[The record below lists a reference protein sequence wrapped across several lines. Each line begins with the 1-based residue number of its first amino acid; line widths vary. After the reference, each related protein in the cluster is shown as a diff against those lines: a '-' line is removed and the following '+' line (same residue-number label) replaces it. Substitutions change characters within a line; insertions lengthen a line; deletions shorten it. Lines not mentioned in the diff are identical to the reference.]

1 MKVAIYSRT
10 STDRQQSGLE
20 AQRRALEDY
29 CKAKGIEDYV
39 IYEDSGVSGTKSS
52 RPELDKM
59 MSEVRAKNIC
69 MVIVYSFS
77 RFARSTKFLIDTLEE
92 FGGLNV
98 GFVSLTENLDL
109 TTPIGKAM
117 FSIIAALATLERDF
131 KAGETIHLAYEH
143 PYPLEFALI
152 EEAFNIAKI
161 DKDRE
166 GFVVTP
172 ELIKKTKKQTPKSCL
187 NFVKKF
193 YESFKNL
200 LLGGS
205 S

>member
-29 CKAKGIEDYV
+29 CKSKGIDDYI
-39 IYEDSGVSGTKSS
+39 IYEDSGISGTKSS

-59 MSEVRAKNIC
+59 MSEVRAGNIG

-98 GFVSLTENLDL
+98 GFISLTENLDL

-117 FSIIAALATLERDF
+117 FSIIAALATLERDLTRQRVINGLVN
-131 KAGETIHLAYEH
+131 AR
-143 PYPLEFALI
+143 
-152 EEAFNIAKI
+152 AKGKI
-161 DKDRE
+161 LGRPQT
-166 GFVVTP
+166 VQY
-172 ELIKKTKKQTPKSCL
+172 ELIIALREKGFTYRQISEVLKVGQGSITKALKSAAQ
-187 NFVKKF
+187 K
-193 YESFKNL
+193 
-200 LLGGS
+200 
-205 S
+205 

>member
-29 CKAKGIEDYV
+29 CKSKGIEDYI

-59 MSEVRAKNIC
+59 MAEVRAGNIR

-117 FSIIAALATLERDF
+117 YSIIAALATLEKDLVRQRVINGLVNA
-131 KAGETIHLAYEH
+131 KAKGKILGRPQTVQYE
-143 PYPLEFALI
+143 LVIALREKGFTYRQI
-152 EEAFNIAKI
+152 SEVLKI
-161 DKDRE
+161 
-166 GFVVTP
+166 GQGS
-172 ELIKKTKKQTPKSCL
+172 ITKALKRSAQK
-187 NFVKKF
+187 
-193 YESFKNL
+193 
-200 LLGGS
+200 
-205 S
+205 

>member
-20 AQRRALEDY
+20 AQRRALEEY
-29 CKAKGIEDYV
+29 CKAKGIEEYV

-59 MSEVRAKNIC
+59 MFEVRAKNIS

-92 FGGLNV
+92 FGGLGV

-117 FSIIAALATLERDF
+117 FSIIAALATLERDLTRQRVINGLVNAKLKGKILGRPQTVKYELVIALREKGF
-131 KAGETIHLAYEH
+131 TYRQISEVLKIGQGSITKAL
-143 PYPLEFALI
+143 
-152 EEAFNIAKI
+152 
-161 DKDRE
+161 
-166 GFVVTP
+166 
-172 ELIKKTKKQTPKSCL
+172 KKSAQK
-187 NFVKKF
+187 
-193 YESFKNL
+193 
-200 LLGGS
+200 
-205 S
+205 

>member
-1 MKVAIYSRT
+1 MKTPIKKNKATKKVASKKVAGMKSEQKDYTVEIKHTPEAIKKRLIKFT
-10 STDRQQSGLE
+10 STKKDGFEISADKL
-20 AQRRALEDY
+20 
-29 CKAKGIEDYV
+29 IELLSHYV
-39 IYEDSGVSGTKSS
+39 NSD
-52 RPELDKM
+52 ELAPAFVDT
-59 MSEVRAKNIC
+59 ERINVVYVTRNI
-69 MVIVYSFS
+69 
-77 RFARSTKFLIDTLEE
+77 A
-92 FGGLNV
+92 
-98 GFVSLTENLDL
+98 
-109 TTPIGKAM
+109 
-117 FSIIAALATLERDF
+117 ATLERDF
-131 KAGETIHLAYEH
+131 KAGETVHLAYEH